1 MLSPGP
7 LHLLVAMS
15 RGCTLR
21 GVRARGNEIW
31 YVLAR
36 PSGDIERVHGRGV
49 NTLIRLEF
57 IERAGDE
64 AFRVAPAGRSWI
76 AANLDKHSSHI
87 ATLRGS
93 NVGVDKSCVR
103 VMPSR
108 VTLCRRHSAAEARLR
123 FNIGCPRLNIACDR
137 REEVVPFP

>member
-93 NVGVDKSCVR
+93 NVGGRQKLRTRDAVTRDALLSSQRSRGSPEVQHRVSKAQHSVR
-103 VMPSR
+103 
-108 VTLCRRHSAAEARLR
+108 
-123 FNIGCPRLNIACDR
+123 
-137 REEVVPFP
+137 